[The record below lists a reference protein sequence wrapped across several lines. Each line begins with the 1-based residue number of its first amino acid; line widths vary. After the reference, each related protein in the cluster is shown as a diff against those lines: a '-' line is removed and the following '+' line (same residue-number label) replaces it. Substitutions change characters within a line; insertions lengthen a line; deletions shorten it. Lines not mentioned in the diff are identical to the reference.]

1 LLSKGGSPRV
11 VVVIS
16 PAGTSI
22 EIRPL
27 VRTRAARWRLG
38 FLAAAVLAAALAG
51 GTRLSRVWEGSLRR
65 GGFTELPLA
74 ALLPMTL
81 AVGVSTPLA
90 LAGIAALA
98 FAEERID
105 VTSEQISIRTTAFE
119 RTRIQTIPRRDL
131 IAWVETYRPLPP
143 WWTWAFR
150 RLAARVGTRL
160 VPVAG
165 AAGHSEKRAIGLRL
179 ARATGVDLLGVSGRP
194 VPERAPVKIPR

>member
-1 LLSKGGSPRV
+1 M
-11 VVVIS
+11 
-16 PAGTSI
+16 
-22 EIRPL
+22 
-27 VRTRAARWRLG
+27 RTRAARWRLG
-38 FLAAAVLAAALAG
+38 FLAATVLAAALAG

-105 VTSEQISIRTTAFE
+105 VTTEQISIRTTAFE

-150 RLAARVGTRL
+150 RLAAHVGTRL

-179 ARATGVDLLGVSGRP
+179 ARATGVELLGVSGRP
-194 VPERAPVKIPR
+194 VPEGAPVKIPR